1 MDDMFFDFRKILF
14 NFSFFYGKFYK
25 QYFFFLV
32 DFFIFGYSD
41 DLILIDRIVLVVGV
55 VLDGFIIDVDEGF
68 QVKMEEICVCW
79 KNFYDL
85 ELGISQ

>member
-1 MDDMFFDFRKILF
+1 M
-14 NFSFFYGKFYK
+14 
-25 QYFFFLV
+25 

-68 QVKMEEICVCW
+68 
-79 KNFYDL
+79 
-85 ELGISQ
+85 